1 MCLAT
6 PMKII
11 KIKGKKAVVESG
23 DHNHVIDLNLI
34 KDPKIG
40 DYILAH
46 GDMAI
51 NKVPQ
56 EEAKKIFKIINDK
69 K

>member
-6 PMKII
+6 PMKI
-11 KIKGKKAVVESG
+11 KEIKGEKAVVESG
-23 DHNHVIDLNLI
+23 DHNHVIDLSLI
-34 KDPKIG
+34 KDPKVG
-40 DYILAH
+40 DYVLAH
-46 GDMAI
+46 GNMAI
-51 NKVPQ
+51 NKVSQ